1 MSHQKIITKIQDQI
15 SQHIYLGASLA
26 LYENDSW
33 QEFYLGETSPLERTR
48 PNLLYDLA
56 SVSKVIGVGTV
67 CIFML
72 NSGLLELDQ
81 SLQFYYPAFHDKS
94 VTLRQLLTHTSGIDP
109 YIPNRNSL
117 SAADL
122 KNAVNHIKVTADK
135 SFKYTDINFILLGFM
150 LEKLTGQSLDILFE
164 QEIFKPWNMSKT
176 TFGPVSS
183 AVPTVRG
190 IPSGRVHD
198 PKAQVL
204 GVHTGSAGLFSTLK
218 DLEIFANHCLTDDF
232 ARHLTKNY
240 SLSAKERSLAWD
252 LEGDWL
258 LHTGYT
264 GTFVLINIP
273 KQRAAIFLSNRTYEK
288 DERAQ
293 WILDR
298 NELIALIKQ
307 ELTA

>member
-48 PNLLYDLA
+48 PNLFYDLA

-117 SAADL
+117 SAAEL
-122 KNAVNHIKVTADK
+122 RNAVNHIKVTADK

-150 LEKLTGQSLDILFE
+150 LENLTGQSLDILFE

-232 ARHLTKNY
+232 ARRLTKNY

-298 NELIALIKQ
+298 NELIALIEQ